1 MKHIDAFVLERLN
14 FTSESI
20 SLNERLKLNS
30 DSKISIKPYLLK
42 DEIHDI
48 AIKLGWLIASNSEEN
63 EYIINH
69 LTMSERKIM
78 SKLRDLFIDLNNDK
92 NVETYKISEI
102 PIKNIN
108 VLIKIFDLIKAYRI
122 DNNSKFAN
130 VFEEIKDK
138 FTQYINIK

>member
-1 MKHIDAFVLERLN
+1 MKHINAFVL
-14 FTSESI
+14 
-20 SLNERLKLNS
+20 ERLKLNS

-130 VFEEIKDK
+130 VFDEIKDK

>member
-1 MKHIDAFVLERLN
+1 MKHIDAFVL
-14 FTSESI
+14 
-20 SLNERLKLNS
+20 ERLKLNS

-63 EYIINH
+63 AYIINH

-108 VLIKIFDLIKAYRI
+108 VLITIFDLIKAYRI
-122 DNNSKFAN
+122 DNNSKFPN
-130 VFEEIKDK
+130 VFDEIKDK
-138 FTQYINIK
+138 FTQYINKK